1 MILVLHAHPYP
12 ATSRAGAAL
21 LDAVRD
27 LPSLEVRSLYD
38 RYPDFDIDPA
48 AERAALEAAHLV
60 VWTHPIYWY
69 SVPALL
75 KHWFDVVLVRGWAY
89 GEGGTKLRGKPCLW
103 VPTAG
108 GDGQAY
114 TPEGRHRHP
123 FEAFVPV
130 VEQTA
135 RYCGM
140 HWLRPLVVQGAHS
153 MPEHE
158 LKATARQLRH
168 RLERFIAEKP
178 VHA

>member
-1 MILVLHAHPYP
+1 MILVVHAHPYP

-21 LDAVRD
+21 LKAVRD

-38 RYPDFDIDPA
+38 RYPDFDVDPV
-48 AERAALEAAHLV
+48 AERAALEAADLV

-89 GEGGTKLRGKPCLW
+89 GEGGTRLRGKPCLW
-103 VPTAG
+103 VPTTG
-108 GDGQAY
+108 GDGEAY
-114 TPEGRHRHP
+114 TPQGRHGHP
-123 FEAFVPV
+123 FEDFVPV

-140 HWLRPLVVQGAHS
+140 RWLPPLVVQGAHS
-153 MPEHE
+153 MPADALEAKARE
-158 LKATARQLRH
+158 LRD
-168 RLERFIAEKP
+168 RLERFALESAP
-178 VHA
+178 HA